1 MRNFLNKYRKDIM
14 DLLIALPIINLTIMF
29 LVLQFLQATMD
40 DIVKHI
46 IKLFAF
52 YIIVLIIEVL
62 LYLIIEYITDKLKK

>member
-1 MRNFLNKYRKDIM
+1 M